1 MADNSKERVRAQSYD
16 FVKMMVEKASKKE
29 EPASPEPIKVDNAEI
44 EKLVKNLQ
52 DRKTPVK
59 RSIWEKKIK
68 P

>member
-1 MADNSKERVRAQSYD
+1 MAESRDRVRAQSSD
-16 FVKMMVEKASKKE
+16 FVRMMVEKASKKE
-29 EPASPEPIKVDNAEI
+29 EPASPDPIKVDNAQI
-44 EKLVKNLQ
+44 EKLVKDLQ

>member
-52 DRKTPVK
+52 DRKAPTKPTIWGK
-59 RSIWEKKIK
+59 RIK